1 MNCLAYLMQK
11 TTVSNAL
18 FMQTNSYTFTSD
30 VHLSQLIYLKNK
42 LWSEIFNLV
51 ATLLDGFE
59 EDNGSPRKTESL
71 VIISETI
78 EQTGVD
84 IFLDALCESLGSVGT
99 NGKKFSIHTVKN
111 KLNKISD
118 LQNSSLIILVALLR
132 LECDVVLN
140 QTDIKLDHQHSIENI
155 LDTVRSPKTV
165 FISSLKDNHH
175 KKNPN
180 FKKQL
185 KDVYSSKSSNNIL
198 EEAYF
203 GQVIKQIPRQDS
215 MEEIEVSITESSN
228 DALMVGAELCKIL
241 LYLFDIINIKLL
253 GDGQI
258 TKKKSMVI
266 AGLTGLL
273 CISQEAKKLAL
284 EKGLMETIVKELRD
298 FHIKLS
304 LESVD
309 SLRKVQDKK
318 RILPVIQEIV
328 DLIGLL
334 TNFMLNCQQAKCLAA
349 SLNLADVIHK
359 LWIWFLFQNCY
370 IVDILRML
378 SVFTLDCPQGKFV
391 YILSRYFFCIDISVQ

>member
-1 MNCLAYLMQK
+1 M
-11 TTVSNAL
+11 
-18 FMQTNSYTFTSD
+18 
-30 VHLSQLIYLKNK
+30 I
-42 LWSEIFNLV
+42 

-59 EDNGSPRKTESL
+59 EDSPRKTESL
-71 VIISETI
+71 AIITETI

-99 NGKKFSIHTVKN
+99 NGKKFTIHTFITNVY
-111 KLNKISD
+111 KISD
-118 LQNSSLIILVALLR
+118 LQNSSLIVLVALLR

-140 QTDIKLDHQHSIENI
+140 QTDIKLDHQPSIENI

-165 FISSLKDNHH
+165 FMSSIKDNHH

-185 KDVYSSKSSNNIL
+185 KDVYNSKSSNNIL

-215 MEEIEVSITESSN
+215 MEELEISITESSN

-241 LYLFDIINIKLL
+241 LYLFDIISIKLL

-258 TKKKSMVI
+258 TNKKSMVI

-273 CISQEAKKLAL
+273 CISHEAKKLAS

-334 TNFMLNCQQAKCLAA
+334 TNFMLNCQRAKCLAA

-359 LWIWFLFQNCY
+359 LWIWFLFQNSY

-378 SVFTLDCPQGKFV
+378 SVFTLDCPQGKFFF
-391 YILSRYFFCIDISVQ
+391 ILVNFKQLIFFGSSSYNNDFPTGFIQDFP